1 MSPISHTIVQLGQ
14 TTPIVADAAIGIAA
28 ILLLTVLTSFAKFT
42 MITGAVSYGLGAPR
56 LPSAGIGAAIALLLS
71 CVVMWPVWN
80 SCSAAYQSAGGSEA
94 GMRAA
99 CVPLEKF
106 LAANSTEQARASFE
120 KARAAIAA
128 KANAADGAANL
139 TPVERT
145 LTVSGPAFMV
155 TELTEA
161 FMSALF
167 VLIPFLII
175 DLVVMNLLVVLG
187 APSMK
192 PNAVALPLKLL
203 TFVLMDGWALI
214 INGVVLG
221 YSY

>member
-1 MSPISHTIVQLGQ
+1 
-14 TTPIVADAAIGIAA
+14 
-28 ILLLTVLTSFAKFT
+28 
-42 MITGAVSYGLGAPR
+42 
-56 LPSAGIGAAIALLLS
+56 
-71 CVVMWPVWN
+71 
-80 SCSAAYQSAGGSEA
+80 
-94 GMRAA
+94 MRAA